1 MADIFSSNEN
11 NIFIYKCVCVCYVDL
26 KSLLEEVAFIIHH
39 HLLLLLL
46 ILLSVLLYF
55 ADEWWGRGMAF
66 FFFFTFASDLN
77 KKRGYKF

>member
-1 MADIFSSNEN
+1 MRLWLIFFPVMKTISLYIN
-11 NIFIYKCVCVCYVDL
+11 VCVCYVDL

-55 ADEWWGRGMAF
+55 ADE
-66 FFFFTFASDLN
+66 
-77 KKRGYKF
+77 